1 MSMPGD
7 MQEKMRLGDTKDIY
21 YYNSKTL
28 EKQAIATI
36 QDTRFNQAI
45 NNLKGGSST
54 FIISPDEGVT
64 DVIIGIK
71 LPATPA
77 EGGTADYRGLALSKG
92 WAYRLIKSCSVR
104 YGGSSQYFF
113 SGSQMFVQNMRECSN
128 PSSKE
133 RLVNLG
139 GATLLCSNSDLS
151 GGKFAGDGLYAYA
164 VLNLPHSTTNA
175 SLEKSNPFP
184 TEAMNQPIVIT
195 LELNNIASIFKKI
208 PSALGTAPDT
218 LAEGY
223 FQVRQ
228 VHAVDR
234 GQLMRPTAHGEAYS
248 FPLKAFYQNEISVP
262 LEPVTTNQ
270 SVTLTGFRQG
280 DVRSIF
286 FWIEDTLDSDNPY
299 NWVLPKDVKLIYNG
313 TTYQDYKG
321 ISSQMW
327 DLLGTDVPSYFSNAV
342 LDVSQSSIAVATD
355 AITNWVN
362 LPFSQIYEQLSGT
375 HLMVKGKEI
384 NNAVVGVDLSLP
396 AFSTPVGVTNS
407 RGRFVLHAVY
417 AYNAILLVSGGSAE
431 YCF

>member
-54 FIISPDEGVT
+54 FIISPDEGVS
-64 DVIIGIK
+64 DVIVAFK
-71 LPATPA
+71 LPP
-77 EGGTADYRGLALSKG
+77 GADYRGLALSKG
-92 WAYRLIKSCSVR
+92 WGYRLIKTCSIR

-113 SGSQMFVQNMRECSN
+113 TGTQMFVQNMRECSN

-139 GATLLCSNSDLS
+139 GQTLLCGNSDTS
-151 GGKFAGDGLYAYA
+151 GGDFTGDALFAYV

-208 PSALGTAPDT
+208 PTAAGTAPT
-218 LAEGY
+218 ELAEGY

-234 GQLMRPTAHGEAYS
+234 GQLMRPTANGEAYS

-262 LEPVTTNQ
+262 LEATTTPQ
-270 SVTLTGFRQG
+270 SVVCTGFRQG

-299 NWVLPKDVKLIYNG
+299 NWVLPRDVKLIYNG
-313 TTYQDYKG
+313 TIYQDYKG
-321 ISSQMW
+321 VSSQMW
-327 DLLGTDVPSYFSNAV
+327 DLLGTDVPSYFQNAV
-342 LDVSQSSIAVATD
+342 LDVSSASIVAATD
-355 AITNWVN
+355 QLTNWVN

-384 NNAVVGVDLSLP
+384 NNAVVNLQLTLP
-396 AFSTPVGVTNS
+396 AFTGAASN
-407 RGRFVLHAVY
+407 GRFVLHAVY
-417 AYNAILLVSGGSAE
+417 AYNSVLLVSSGSAE
-431 YCF
+431 YIF

>member
-54 FIISPDEGVT
+54 FIISPDEGVS
-64 DVIIGIK
+64 DIIVGVK
-71 LPATPA
+71 LPSVA
-77 EGGTADYRGLALSKG
+77 EGADYRGLALSKG
-92 WAYRLIKSCSVR
+92 WIYRMIKTCSVR

-113 SGSQMFVQNMRECSN
+113 TGAQMFVQNLREASN
-128 PSSKE
+128 PTSKQKI
-133 RLVNLG
+133 VDLG
-139 GATLLCSNSDLS
+139 GATLKCSNTDAS
-151 GGKFAGDGLYAYA
+151 GGDFTGDALYAYA
-164 VLNLPHSTTNA
+164 ILNLPHSTSNA
-175 SLEKSNPFP
+175 SLEKCNPFP

-195 LELNNIASIFKKI
+195 LELNPIASVFKKI
-208 PSALGTAPDT
+208 PTAAGTPPVE
-218 LAEGY
+218 LKEGY

-234 GQLMRPTAHGEAYS
+234 GQLMRPTSNGEAYS
-248 FPLKAFYQNEISVP
+248 YPLKAFYQNEISVP
-262 LEPVTTNQ
+262 LEASTTPQ
-270 SVTLTGFRQG
+270 SVTITGFRQG

-299 NWVLPKDVKLIYNG
+299 NWILPRDVKLIYNG
-313 TTYQDYKG
+313 TIYQDYKG
-321 ISSQMW
+321 VSSQMW
-327 DLLGTDVPSYFSNAV
+327 DLLGTDVPSYFENSV
-342 LDVSQSSIAVATD
+342 LDVSSASVVGVSSTL
-355 AITNWVN
+355 TNWVN

-384 NNAVVGVDLSLP
+384 NNAVVNLQLSLP
-396 AFSTPVGVTNS
+396 PFTGSATQ
-407 RGRFVLHAVY
+407 GRFVLHSVT
-417 AYNAILLVSGGSAE
+417 AYNSVLLVSSGSAE
-431 YCF
+431 YVF